1 MAKINRALLSVYD
14 KTGIVTLAKA
24 LRARRV
30 EILST
35 GKTAALLRK
44 ARIPVQEVSDYT
56 GTPELLEGRV
66 KTLHPKLHAAI
77 LADRSKKSH
86 RRDLKRLGIEP
97 IDLVIVNLYPF
108 EQVIQRKG
116 VRLEEALEF
125 IDIGGSALIRASAKN
140 FPSVCTVTSPQ
151 QYPLFLKEFKRHGTV
166 SLETRKRLA
175 QEAFWK
181 SASYEAAIQ
190 EFLGRNL
197 NAGEKSPSEI
207 TLSLSKV
214 RNLRYGENPHQP
226 GALYRVRSGEWGV
239 RSIGEELLLEGK
251 ELSFNNLLDLNAAFR
266 LLQSFEASTACV
278 IKHTNPCGVASAA
291 SLKEAYLL
299 ALNCDPESAFGGI
312 VGVNRRMD
320 AGTARQIVSSQFA
333 ECVAAPAFEPA
344 ALRFLRK
351 KKNLRAVLFPKK
363 ESGFPRWDLRR
374 IEGGFLAQS
383 PDEAIFSKKGLRVVT
398 KRKPTPAQLGSLFFA
413 FKVAKHLQS
422 NAIVIAQGERSVGLG
437 AGQMSRV
444 EAVRLAIRKAGERA
458 FGGCLASD
466 GFFPMVDNVEEAAR
480 AGILAIIQ
488 PGGSI
493 RDKEVIT
500 TANRLGLAMVFTG
513 IRHFR
518 H

>member
-1 MAKINRALLSVYD
+1 MGNIRRALVSVYD
-14 KTGIVTLAKA
+14 KTGIIPLARALKA
-24 LRARRV
+24 DGV
-30 EILST
+30 DILST

-66 KTLHPKLHAAI
+66 KTLHPKLHAAL

-86 RRDLKRLGIEP
+86 RRDLKRLGIQP
-97 IDLVIVNLYPF
+97 IDLVVVNLYPF
-108 EQVIQRKG
+108 EAVIRKRG
-116 VRLEEALEF
+116 VRLKEALEN
-125 IDIGGSALIRASAKN
+125 IDIGGSAMIRASAKN
-140 FPSVCTVTSPQ
+140 FPSVCVLTDPQ
-151 QYPLFLKEFKRHGTV
+151 QYPLVLKEFKRRGTV

-175 QEAFWK
+175 QEAFGK

-197 NAGEKSPSEI
+197 DEEETLPSEL
-207 TLSLSKV
+207 TVSLSKV
-214 RNLRYGENPHQP
+214 RDLRYGENPHQK
-226 GALYRVRSGEWGV
+226 GALYRVGSAECGV
-239 RSIGEELLLEGK
+239 GGIGKEILLEGK

-266 LLQSFEASTACV
+266 LLRSFVTPTACI

-291 SLKEAYLL
+291 SLKEAYLV

-320 AGTARQIVSSQFA
+320 AGTAKQIVSSQFA
-333 ECVAAPAFEPA
+333 ECVAAPAFDVG
-344 ALRFLRK
+344 ALRLLRK
-351 KKNLRAVLFPKK
+351 KKNLRVVLLPKQ
-363 ESGFPRWDLRR
+363 ESGLPRWDLRR
-374 IEGGFLAQS
+374 IEGGFLIQS
-383 PDEAIFSKKGLRVVT
+383 PDEKVLSKEGVRSVT
-398 KRKPTPAQLGSLFFA
+398 KRKPTPTQLRSLLFA
-413 FKVAKHLQS
+413 FKVSKHLQS
-422 NAIVIAQGERSVGLG
+422 NAIVIAHGERTVGIG

-466 GFFPMVDNVEEAAR
+466 GFFPMVDNVEEASR
-480 AGILAIIQ
+480 AGVLAIIQ

-493 RDKEVIT
+493 RDREVIDA
-500 TANRLGLAMVFTG
+500 ANRLGLAMVFTG
-513 IRHFR
+513 IRHFK